1 MEMSFNVKSRWR
13 LDGILMMI
21 PYTYNDDIYIC
32 HIKLRWRFK
41 SYNEDFSESHQDRVL
56 EEKTSKIKIQTNLK
70 YQRCTPKRASAFGE
84 EFYSFVSLDCI
95 ELELSR

>member
-1 MEMSFNVKSRWR
+1 MSFIVKSRWR

-21 PYTYNDDIYIC
+21 PYTYNDDIYKC

-56 EEKTSKIKIQTNLK
+56 EEKTSKIKIQDK
-70 YQRCTPKRASAFGE
+70 SQVPKMYAKARLG
-84 EFYSFVSLDCI
+84 I
-95 ELELSR
+95 W

>member
-21 PYTYNDDIYIC
+21 PYSYNDDIYMC

-56 EEKTSKIKIQTNLK
+56 EEKL
-70 YQRCTPKRASAFGE
+70 QRRSRSCLNSSTKDVRQSAPRHLVKNFILL
-84 EFYSFVSLDCI
+84 FL
-95 ELELSR
+95 